1 MARFGKSFVQAATQP
16 AFTQGLFTAAR
27 QIGAAPAQQKAGQ
40 TKTQILTGLFG
51 LQQQALA
58 DELSP
63 EELKV
68 ESTKYMQIAQK
79 NPDMASDILQSLSR
93 VGTLVRNNDKNQ
105 AQLYVNNTMSR
116 IQSEYTRLFSDASMS
131 TADRDAKARAL
142 RDQATALKEA
152 NPKVDFSKFANWDS
166 QAMNAGMGIKTRIKN
181 EEATAEQDNIDAKL
195 RGMTAE
201 ERDRFVET
209 YDGPESQYLLT
220 RANNL
225 NTYDERTRKR
235 QEEAEN
241 RKQDLTTDI
250 NNIENSLESLNLP
263 AGLKKEIQ
271 RDLEIVRAQ
280 QTKGKSADGRWKSVA
295 LQNQANKL
303 LARIDSRI
311 DTFTDGLER
320 SNLRAQQEIGA
331 KIAVLEEQLDS
342 PNITQAKLIQ
352 YAKLIATQSGERR
365 PFDEISEKKKAGFIT
380 EAREVLTREHN
391 EKVEAELRTQRA
403 LQKYL
408 LGNDAEETS
417 EAPTEDFSRFSTIV
431 DEAVADNTG
440 RSRAEVIEAL
450 KKRGDIPKGY
460 MEQSSE
466 KTESLEKAIE
476 VSEKDLISSLFGEQG
491 YVVPLGLDTKNVSLA
506 IAQDRV
512 YYLLETTGDLSR
524 VTTADL
530 ELLQYDENKHTPRI
544 KAELKRRGQ

>member
-16 AFTQGLFTAAR
+16 SFTQGLFTAAR

-466 KTESLEKAIE
+466 KTESLEK
-476 VSEKDLISSLFGEQG
+476 S
-491 YVVPLGLDTKNVSLA
+491 Y
-506 IAQDRV
+506 
-512 YYLLETTGDLSR
+512 
-524 VTTADL
+524 
-530 ELLQYDENKHTPRI
+530 
-544 KAELKRRGQ
+544 RGF